1 MYLGKTEHRWRG
13 LRVGYHNQT
22 GTFRNIKTKAFSYIL
37 NLLGVDYYQ
46 KKKSKKKNKINKK
59 QNIYNFLT

>member
-46 KKKSKKKNKINKK
+46 KKKAKNKIK
-59 QNIYNFLT
+59 